1 MWADLSHARNRRL
14 CLIMEWVGLGTHFS
28 GQDSRM
34 RFGPRGGTGG
44 RGPLP
49 SHLLTNGIF
58 PSEMDQAKVEATLG
72 RPAYL
77 CGAGSQYCAA
87 HMTSM
92 MHDSSPLKWDPV
104 APAAA
109 PQQAGPLHCTA
120 AWDNWPGP
128 GPCTTLQGFGRRCCP
143 SLVSLTKYVT
153 FVACSTRYSTFWCC
167 CKSPLRFVNFATH
180 LWR

>member
-1 MWADLSHARNRRL
+1 
-14 CLIMEWVGLGTHFS
+14 
-28 GQDSRM
+28 M
-34 RFGPRGGTGG
+34 RFGPRGRAGG
-44 RGPLP
+44 DEGL
-49 SHLLTNGIF
+49 SHLICLQMAFF
-58 PSEMDQAKVEATLG
+58 PLRWIKPKWRRLLG
-72 RPAYL
+72 GLHSSAAPAH
-77 CGAGSQYCAA
+77 CNGSQYCAA

-92 MHDSSPLKWDPV
+92 IHDSSPLKWDPV

-128 GPCTTLQGFGRRCCP
+128 SPCTTLQGFGRRCYP

-167 CKSPLRFVNFATH
+167 CKSPLRFINFATH

>member
-1 MWADLSHARNRRL
+1 
-14 CLIMEWVGLGTHFS
+14 
-28 GQDSRM
+28 M
-34 RFGPRGGTGG
+34 RFGPRGRAGG
-44 RGPLP
+44 DEGL
-49 SHLLTNGIF
+49 SHLICLQMAFF
-58 PSEMDQAKVEATLG
+58 PLRWIKPKWRRLLG
-72 RPAYL
+72 GLHSSAAPAH
-77 CGAGSQYCAA
+77 CNGSQYCAA

-92 MHDSSPLKWDPV
+92 IHDSSPLKWDPV
-104 APAAA
+104 APAA

-128 GPCTTLQGFGRRCCP
+128 SPCTTLQGFGRRCYP

-167 CKSPLRFVNFATH
+167 CKSPLRFINFATH